1 VLDPHPLWLRGIAE
15 ILEEMQIEVLG
26 AVTTPDAAADLI
38 RRSHPSLFII
48 EPTVKDADGS
58 WMQHIASARKVA
70 PELKVVAFS
79 DDVAD
84 ETVAEALACGA
95 AVFGSKSLDQEDI
108 KAAIRQAFKP
118 TIFHAKN
125 LVPHPALDEEGE
137 QTEDDALLTRRER
150 EVLQL
155 AAQGMTNA
163 QMAGQ
168 LWVSEETVKFHL
180 SNTYRKISVKNRT
193 QASRWAAEH
202 GLIHLDRP
210 NGNGANGSNGELDLQ
225 AAILSSSRGTDD
237 GATKRS

>member
-1 VLDPHPLWLRGIAE
+1 ME
-15 ILEEMQIEVLG
+15 IEVLG
-26 AVTTPDAAADLI
+26 TVTTPDAAADLI
-38 RRSHPSLFII
+38 RLSHPSVFII

-58 WMQHIASARKVA
+58 WMQHIASARKLA
-70 PELKVVAFS
+70 PEMKVIAFS
-79 DDVAD
+79 DDVTD

-118 TIFHAKN
+118 TIFHARN
-125 LVPHPALDEEGE
+125 LVPHPALDEEDE
-137 QTEDDALLTRRER
+137 HAEDGGSLLTRRER

-180 SNTYRKISVKNRT
+180 SNTYRKICVKNRT

-202 GLIHLDRP
+202 GLIHLERSNGNGA
-210 NGNGANGSNGELDLQ
+210 NGNGANGSGEELDLQ
-225 AAILSSSRGTDD
+225 AAILGPATDD
-237 GATKRS
+237 GTTKPS